1 MSSIDERV
9 VKMRLDNSQ
18 FEQGINKTSG
28 LLGKL
33 KQALNLDK
41 SVESINNVDKAVSGV
56 SFNPLTS
63 GLQGVQ
69 SGFNAMGAVAFSVLN
84 RMTNAAIDAGKSIT
98 NALTAS
104 VRDGFA
110 EYETQMNAVQTI
122 LANTQSKGSTIDDVN
137 SALDTLNTYA
147 DKTIYN
153 FTEMTRNIGTFTAAG
168 VDLQTSVDSIKGIA
182 NLAAVSGSSSAQA
195 SQAMH
200 QLSQAIAAGK
210 VQLMDWN
217 SVVNAG
223 MGGEVFQNALKRT
236 AENFGTDVDGMIQK
250 YGSFRESLTKGEWL
264 TTDVL
269 TETLKQLSGAYTEAD
284 LVSQGYTEEQAKQI
298 VQLANTAEG
307 AATDVKTF
315 SQLIDTTKEALAS
328 GWTNTFEI
336 IFGDFEEAKEL
347 WSGVADVIS
356 DVVNRSSESRNNL
369 LRGWKDLGGRT
380 KLIEGLANVFK
391 SLGKVVSTVGNA
403 FRKVF
408 PPTTSQQLMDITK
421 AFASFTESLV
431 PSESTLNKIGRV
443 AEGVFSVF
451 DIGVQAVK
459 AVGEAISTAFG
470 SDSMGSLLNNLLDI
484 AAGFGDWLVGLD
496 NSIKQFGI
504 FEGAAKKVGT
514 SVSNVL
520 GMFNSFTG
528 RISSMGS
535 AIRSIAS
542 TIGDTLGGAFE
553 RVKNVISNVLTWITD
568 NISGGDIFAGL
579 AGGGIFLAA
588 RKIGGAFDKIKEVVE
603 DLFGNGAEK
612 LKKGA
617 GVFDE
622 ILGGLQESLNAF
634 TGSVKAF
641 TLVEIAGSIA
651 LLVNSMEKIA
661 ALSGGEVVGGVSAIG
676 DMMTELNLS
685 LKSITKTVK
694 SAKTTDLIK
703 TGAALIEFAKAVDM
717 LANAMSTIGNLK
729 WDEIAKGLTGMGGAM
744 TELVAAA
751 KGLSYAKVDLKT
763 AGSLIA
769 MAQAVKMVAD
779 PLKKLGNMSWDQVG
793 KGLSA
798 MGGALT
804 EMGTVTG
811 LLGRFGKHNIS
822 AAVSMVVTA
831 KSLGDI
837 AKAFNSFSQYSWDE
851 IGRGLSAMGGALTE
865 MGTVTGLLGRF
876 GKHNISAAVSMVVT
890 AKSLG
895 DIAKAFNSFSR
906 YSWDE
911 IGRGLS
917 AMGGALGEVGLV
929 TGALGKLAGFSG
941 IIGGGSILITAQ
953 SLGDIASA
961 FGSFTQY
968 DWGEIGRGLTAMGG
982 ALGEVGVISGALG
995 KLAGLSGIIGSG
1007 SIVLTAQGLGDIA
1020 KAFNSFSRYS
1030 WDEIG
1035 RGLVAMGGAL
1045 GEVGLVSGALGKLAG
1060 LSGIIGSGTII
1071 LAVQGLGEIARTF
1084 NSFTQY
1090 NWDEIGRGLVAMG
1103 GAMGE
1108 VAVISGA
1115 TGALTGIAGLMGAGT
1130 ITLASQGLIDIATAF
1145 GKFTKFNWDEI
1156 GRGLAAMAGALGATA
1171 LGSLL
1176 NTLSGLGAGAISK
1189 VAVPL
1194 GQLADSVKKWSG
1206 VTVPGDLA
1214 TSLGALASGVM
1225 KFTLG
1230 GIGAG
1235 ALSTAAPGMVQMA
1248 NAVAKWSTIKF
1259 PSEIE
1264 GNLKAL
1270 ANGVKAFTFAF
1281 AGGWS
1286 MDAVVGPLGQL
1297 ASAVN
1302 KWKGVTVPAG
1312 IEGNLTGLANGV
1324 KAFTFAFAGGWSID
1338 AVVGPLGQLAGA
1350 VKKWKGVTIPGDIQD
1365 KLTGLANGVKSF
1377 TWAFA
1382 GGWSI
1387 DAVVGPLGQLAGA
1400 VKKWKGVTIPGDIQ
1414 DKLTG
1419 LANGVKS
1426 FTWAFAGGWSI
1437 DKVVG
1442 PLGQLAGAVKKWN
1455 GVAIPGGIQDKLT
1468 GLANGVKSFTGIGF
1482 EIVESMSNAAS
1493 GVRAIATAATNLSS
1507 ANLPGVSTQI
1517 STFVS
1522 SLNTTQSIT
1531 STLPADV
1538 SAFATQLNSAMATL
1552 GNAVSINGS
1561 TISAGFTQFK
1571 TSVTNGLSGIGS
1583 IVSQNMS
1590 SMSSAIINSV
1600 SIINVGLNLIIS
1612 VVLAFAGSMRNALN
1626 KSTTSTAAGL
1636 RTTVDRINSFQS
1648 QFRTA
1653 GQHLADGLL
1662 NGMRS
1667 NSSQFIGV
1675 FSSSVNQAVNSV
1687 RAYYNGFY
1695 GAGRYLV
1702 EGFTNGINDYARS
1715 AATAAANMASS
1726 AKTAADRAL
1735 DNGSP
1740 SKIMMQVGRFFTEGF
1755 SIGITD
1761 REDMVSD
1768 SSEKVAQKAI
1778 STLNDM
1784 LATSSID
1791 DLFDASPTITPVLD
1805 LSAISKQAGSIDSM
1819 LSRSIAPSEAELRE
1833 IDRRFRQNGG
1843 DHQAKM
1849 FDRLISATDKNA
1861 KELSDLRGDLS
1872 RYNDSIAGQETAV
1885 YVDGKKLASSI
1896 AKPMNQQLGIRLRRG
1911 SLSRI

>member
-28 LLGKL
+28 LLSKL

-195 SQAMH
+195 SQAMY

-236 AENFGTDVDGMIQK
+236 AENFGTNVDGMIQK
-250 YGSFRESLTKGEWL
+250 YGSFRESLTEGGWL

-315 SQLIDTTKEALAS
+315 SQLIDTTKEALGS

-347 WSGVADVIS
+347 WSSVANVIS

-369 LRGWKDLGGRT
+369 LQGWKDLGGRT
-380 KLIEGLANVFK
+380 ELIKGLSNVFE
-391 SLGKVVSTVGNA
+391 SLGKVLSTVGNA

-421 AFASFTESLV
+421 AFTSFTESLV

-470 SDSMGSLLNNLLDI
+470 SDSMGGLLDNLLDI

-504 FEGAAKKVGT
+504 FEGVAKKVGT
-514 SVSNVL
+514 AVSSVL
-520 GMFNSFTG
+520 GLFSSFTG
-528 RISSMGS
+528 GISSMGS
-535 AIRSIAS
+535 TIGSIAS
-542 TIGDTLGGAFE
+542 TIGSTIGSIASTIGNTLGGAFE
-553 RVKNVISNVLTWITD
+553 RVKNVISDVLTWITD

-588 RKIGGAFDKIKEVVE
+588 QKIGGAFDKIKEVFE

-651 LLVNSMEKIA
+651 LLVDSMEKIA

-676 DMMTELNLS
+676 GLMTELNIS
-685 LKSITKTVK
+685 LKSITKTMKGV
-694 SAKTTDLIK
+694 KTTDLIK

-717 LANAMSTIGNLK
+717 LANAMSTIGNLN

-744 TELVAAA
+744 AELVAAA
-751 KGLSYAKVDLKT
+751 KGLSYTKVDLKT

-822 AAVSMVVTA
+822 AAVSMVITA

-837 AKAFNSFSQYSWDE
+837 ADAFGSFSSYDWGE
-851 IGRGLSAMGGALTE
+851 IGRGLTAMGGALGE
-865 MGTVTGLLGRF
+865 VGLVTGALGKLAGF
-876 GKHNISAAVSMVVT
+876 SGILGSGSIYITVQ
-890 AKSLG
+890 SLG
-895 DIAKAFNSFSR
+895 DIAKVFGEFTQ
-906 YSWDE
+906 YDWGE
-911 IGRGLS
+911 IGRGLT

-982 ALGEVGVISGALG
+982 ALTEVGVVSGALG

-1020 KAFNSFSRYS
+1020 QAFNSFSQYS
-1030 WDEIG
+1030 
-1035 RGLVAMGGAL
+1035 
-1045 GEVGLVSGALGKLAG
+1045 
-1060 LSGIIGSGTII
+1060 
-1071 LAVQGLGEIARTF
+1071 
-1084 NSFTQY
+1084 
-1090 NWDEIGRGLVAMG
+1090 WDEIGRGLVAMG

-1108 VAVISGA
+1108 VAAISGA

-1130 ITLASQGLIDIATAF
+1130 ITLASQGLIDLATAF
-1145 GKFTKFNWDEI
+1145 GKFAEFNWDEI
-1156 GRGLAAMAGALGATA
+1156 GRGLTAMGAAMGETA
-1171 LGSLL
+1171 LGGLL
-1176 NTLSGLGAGAISK
+1176 NTFSGFGASAIEKMAAPLGTLADSIKKWEG
-1189 VAVPL
+1189 VAVPDDLADQL
-1194 GQLADSVKKWSG
+1194 GRIADGVGKFTLAGWGSDTVANIAQPMNVLADAVAKWSTIEFPTDIATQLGSLANGVKAFTLAFAGGWSLNAVVGPLGTLADSVKKWDG
-1206 VTVPGDLA
+1206 VEVPG
-1214 TSLGALASGVM
+1214 
-1225 KFTLG
+1225 
-1230 GIGAG
+1230 GI
-1235 ALSTAAPGMVQMA
+1235 Q
-1248 NAVAKWSTIKF
+1248 
-1259 PSEIE
+1259 
-1264 GNLKAL
+1264 GNLTAL
-1270 ANGVKAFTFAF
+1270 ANGVKAFT
-1281 AGGWS
+1281 
-1286 MDAVVGPLGQL
+1286 L
-1297 ASAVN
+1297 
-1302 KWKGVTVPAG
+1302 
-1312 IEGNLTGLANGV
+1312 
-1324 KAFTFAFAGGWSID
+1324 AFAGGWSID
-1338 AVVGPLGQLAGA
+1338 AVIGPLGQL
-1350 VKKWKGVTIPGDIQD
+1350 P
-1365 KLTGLANGVKSF
+1365 
-1377 TWAFA
+1377 
-1382 GGWSI
+1382 
-1387 DAVVGPLGQLAGA
+1387 
-1400 VKKWKGVTIPGDIQ
+1400 
-1414 DKLTG
+1414 
-1419 LANGVKS
+1419 
-1426 FTWAFAGGWSI
+1426 
-1437 DKVVG
+1437 
-1442 PLGQLAGAVKKWN
+1442 GAVKKWN
-1455 GVAIPGGIQDKLT
+1455 GVEVPGGIQGNLT
-1468 GLANGVKSFTGIGF
+1468 ALANGVKAFTLAFVGGWSINAVIGPLGQLAGEVKKWNGVEVPGGIQGNLTALANGVKAFTGIGSG
-1482 EIVESMSNAAS
+1482 IAESMSNAAS
-1493 GVRAIATAATNLSS
+1493 GVRSIATAATSLSAANLSDI
-1507 ANLPGVSTQI
+1507 STQI

-1522 SLNTTQSIT
+1522 FLNT
-1531 STLPADV
+1531 STLPPDV
-1538 SAFATQLNSAMATL
+1538 SAFATQLSSAMTTL
-1552 GNAVSINGS
+1552 GNTVSTNAA
-1561 TISAGFTQFK
+1561 TIRSAFSSLRTQI
-1571 TSVTNGLSGIGS
+1571 TTAISGLGS
-1583 IVSQNMS
+1583 IVSSNMNSASNAVS
-1590 SMSSAIINSV
+1590 SGAIMISSGSGAIGAAFNRMTSIARSQLTVFSNTVRSSLTQGASSVQSSAPQFLSSGKQVTESLTNGLKT
-1600 SIINVGLNLIIS
+1600 GLNQIPTMFNSTIS
-1612 VVLAFAGSMRNALN
+1612 SAASSLRSFRSSFYSAGTYVAQGFASG
-1626 KSTTSTAAGL
+1626 
-1636 RTTVDRINSFQS
+1636 I
-1648 QFRTA
+1648 
-1653 GQHLADGLL
+1653 
-1662 NGMRS
+1662 
-1667 NSSQFIGV
+1667 SSQITV
-1675 FSSSVNQAVNSV
+1675 
-1687 RAYYNGFY
+1687 
-1695 GAGRYLV
+1695 
-1702 EGFTNGINDYARS
+1702 
-1715 AATAAANMASS
+1715 AATAAARLANAASS
-1726 AKTAADRAL
+1726 AAKEAL
-1735 DNGSP
+1735 DIHSP
-1740 SKIMMQVGRFFTEGF
+1740 SKVFGWIGEMTVDGF
-1755 SIGITD
+1755 VNTVDGMATD
-1761 REDMVSD
+1761 VRKSGYGMAESVINGFNELDM
-1768 SSEKVAQKAI
+1768 
-1778 STLNDM
+1778 
-1784 LATSSID
+1784 SSISD
-1791 DLFDASPTITPVLD
+1791 PSIRPVMD
-1805 LSAISKQAGSIDSM
+1805 LSMVRRQASDLSSM
-1819 LSRSIAPSEAELRE
+1819 LSTSTNPIKAD
-1833 IDRRFRQNGG
+1833 IDFIGRLERQNGG
-1843 DHQAKM
+1843 DYQAKM

-1861 KELSDLRGDLS
+1861 KELSDLRSDLS

-1896 AKPMNQQLGIRLRRG
+1896 AKPMNQQLGIRSRRG

>member
-18 FEQGINKTSG
+18 FEQGVNKTSG

-41 SVESINNVDKAVSGV
+41 SVESISNVDKAVNGV

-195 SQAMH
+195 SQAMY

-236 AENFGTDVDGMIQK
+236 AEHFGTNVDGMIKK

-369 LRGWKDLGGRT
+369 LQGWKDLGGRT
-380 KLIEGLANVFK
+380 KLIEGLTNVFK
-391 SLGKVVSTVGNA
+391 SLGKVISTVGNA

-408 PPTTSQQLMDITK
+408 PPTTSRQLMDITE
-421 AFASFTESLV
+421 AFTSFTESLI

-470 SDSMGSLLNNLLDI
+470 SDSMGGLLDNLLDI

-504 FEGAAKKVGT
+504 FEGAAKEVGT
-514 SVSNVL
+514 AVSSVL
-520 GMFNSFTG
+520 GLFSSFTG

-535 AIRSIAS
+535 AIGSIAS
-542 TIGDTLGGAFE
+542 TIGSTIGSIASTIGNTLGGAFE
-553 RVKNVISNVLTWITD
+553 RVKNVISDVLTWITD

-588 RKIGGAFDKIKEVVE
+588 QKIGGAFDKIKKVFE

-651 LLVNSMEKIA
+651 LLVDSMEKIA
-661 ALSGGEVVGGVSAIG
+661 ALSGGEVVSGVSAIG
-676 DMMTELNLS
+676 GLMTELNIS
-685 LKSITKTVK
+685 LKSITKTMKGV
-694 SAKTTDLIK
+694 KTTDLIK

-717 LANAMSTIGNLK
+717 LANAMSTIGNLN

-744 TELVAAA
+744 AELVAAA

-822 AAVSMVVTA
+822 AAVSMVITA

-837 AKAFNSFSQYSWDE
+837 ADAFGSFSSYDWGE
-851 IGRGLSAMGGALTE
+851 IGRGLTAMGGALGE
-865 MGTVTGLLGRF
+865 VGLVTGALGKIAGF
-876 GKHNISAAVSMVVT
+876 SGILGSGSIFITVQ
-890 AKSLG
+890 SLG
-895 DIAKAFNSFSR
+895 DIAEVFGEFTQ
-906 YSWDE
+906 YDWGE
-911 IGRGLS
+911 IGRGLT

-941 IIGGGSILITAQ
+941 IIGGGSILITARG
-953 SLGDIASA
+953 LGDIASA

-982 ALGEVGVISGALG
+982 ALAEVGVISGALG
-995 KLAGLSGIIGSG
+995 KLASLSGIIGSG
-1007 SIVLTAQGLGDIA
+1007 SIVLTAKGLGDIA

-1071 LAVQGLGEIARTF
+1071 LAVQGLDEIARTF

-1130 ITLASQGLIDIATAF
+1130 ITLASQGLTDIATAF

-1176 NTLSGLGAGAISK
+1176 NTLSGLGAGAIST

-1206 VTVPGDLA
+1206 VTVPSDLA
-1214 TSLGALASGVM
+1214 TSLGSLASGVM

-1302 KWKGVTVPAG
+1302 KWKGVTIPAG
-1312 IEGNLTGLANGV
+1312 IESNLTGLANGV
-1324 KAFTFAFAGGWSID
+1324 KAFTFAFAGGWSMD
-1338 AVVGPLGQLAGA
+1338 AVVGPLGQLAGTVKKWNGVKIPGGIQGNLTGLANGVKAFSLAFVGGWSLGAITGPLGNLAGA
-1350 VKKWKGVTIPGDIQD
+1350 VKKWNDVKIPGGIQGN
-1365 KLTGLANGVKSF
+1365 LTGLANGVKSF
-1377 TWAFA
+1377 M
-1382 GGWSI
+1382 
-1387 DAVVGPLGQLAGA
+1387 
-1400 VKKWKGVTIPGDIQ
+1400 
-1414 DKLTG
+1414 
-1419 LANGVKS
+1419 
-1426 FTWAFAGGWSI
+1426 
-1437 DKVVG
+1437 
-1442 PLGQLAGAVKKWN
+1442 
-1455 GVAIPGGIQDKLT
+1455 
-1468 GLANGVKSFTGIGF
+1468 GIGSG
-1482 EIVESMSNAAS
+1482 ITESMSNAAS

-1507 ANLPGVSTQI
+1507 ANLSGVSTQI

-1531 STLPADV
+1531 STLPADI
-1538 SAFATQLNSAMATL
+1538 SAFATQLSSAMVTL
-1552 GNAVSINGS
+1552 GNV
-1561 TISAGFTQFK
+1561 
-1571 TSVTNGLSGIGS
+1571 VLTNAATIGS
-1583 IVSQNMS
+1583 AFSSLRTQISTATFGLGLIVSLNMS
-1590 SMSSAIINSV
+1590 SASNAVSSGANMISSGSSAIGAAFNRMTSIARSQMTVFSNTVRSSLTRGASSV
-1600 SIINVGLNLIIS
+1600 RSSVPKFLSSGKQVTESLI
-1612 VVLAFAGSMRNALN
+1612 
-1626 KSTTSTAAGL
+1626 
-1636 RTTVDRINSFQS
+1636 
-1648 QFRTA
+1648 
-1653 GQHLADGLL
+1653 
-1662 NGMRS
+1662 NGMRNGLDRIPTMF
-1667 NSSQFIGV
+1667 NSSINSAASNLRSFR
-1675 FSSSVNQAVNSV
+1675 SS
-1687 RAYYNGFY
+1687 FY
-1695 GAGRYLV
+1695 SAGSYV
-1702 EGFTNGINDYARS
+1702 AEGFASGIS
-1715 AATAAANMASS
+1715 SQVTVAAEAAARLANAASLA
-1726 AKTAADRAL
+1726 AKKSL
-1735 DNGSP
+1735 DIHSP
-1740 SKIMMQVGRFFTEGF
+1740 SKVFGWIGEMTVDGF
-1755 SIGITD
+1755 VNTVDGMATDVRKSGYGMAESVINGFNELDMSNISDPSI
-1761 REDMVSD
+1761 R
-1768 SSEKVAQKAI
+1768 
-1778 STLNDM
+1778 
-1784 LATSSID
+1784 
-1791 DLFDASPTITPVLD
+1791 PVMD
-1805 LSAISKQAGSIDSM
+1805 LSMVRRQASDLSSM
-1819 LSRSIAPSEAELRE
+1819 LSTSTNPIKAD
-1833 IDRRFRQNGG
+1833 IDFIGRLDRQNGG

>member
-28 LLGKL
+28 LLSKL

-195 SQAMH
+195 SQAMY

-236 AENFGTDVDGMIQK
+236 AENFGTNVDGMIQK
-250 YGSFRESLTKGEWL
+250 YGSFRESLTEGGWL

-315 SQLIDTTKEALAS
+315 SQLIDTTKEALGS

-347 WSGVADVIS
+347 WSSVANVIS

-369 LRGWKDLGGRT
+369 LQGWKDLGGRT
-380 KLIEGLANVFK
+380 ELIEGLSNVFE
-391 SLGKVVSTVGNA
+391 SLGKVLSTVGNA

-588 RKIGGAFDKIKEVVE
+588 RKIGGAFDKIKEAVE
-603 DLFGNGAEK
+603 GLFGNGAEK

-622 ILGGLQESLNAF
+622 ILDGLQESLNAF

-676 DMMTELNLS
+676 GMMTELNLS

-694 SAKTTDLIK
+694 GVKTTDLIK

-744 TELVAAA
+744 AELVAAA

-837 AKAFNSFSQYSWDE
+837 ADAFGSFSSYDWGE
-851 IGRGLSAMGGALTE
+851 IGRGLTAMGGALGE
-865 MGTVTGLLGRF
+865 VGLVTGALGKLAGF
-876 GKHNISAAVSMVVT
+876 SGILGSGSIFITVQ
-890 AKSLG
+890 SLG
-895 DIAKAFNSFSR
+895 DIAEVFGEFTQ
-906 YSWDE
+906 YDWGE
-911 IGRGLS
+911 IGRGLT

-982 ALGEVGVISGALG
+982 ALTEVGVVSGALG

-1020 KAFNSFSRYS
+1020 KAFNSFSQYS

-1045 GEVGLVSGALGKLAG
+1045 GEVAVVSGALGKLAG
-1060 LSGIIGSGTII
+1060 LSGLIGAGTIN
-1071 LAVQGLGEIARTF
+1071 LTVQGLDEIAQAF
-1084 NSFTQY
+1084 NSFSQY
-1090 NWDEIGRGLVAMG
+1090 SWDEIGRGLVAMG

-1108 VAVISGA
+1108 VAAISGA

-1130 ITLASQGLIDIATAF
+1130 ITLASQGLIDLATAF
-1145 GKFTKFNWDEI
+1145 GKFAEFNWDEI
-1156 GRGLAAMAGALGATA
+1156 GRGLTAMGAAMGETA
-1171 LGSLL
+1171 LGGLL
-1176 NTLSGLGAGAISK
+1176 NTFSGFGAGAIEKMAAPLGTLADSIK
-1189 VAVPL
+1189 KWEGVAVPDDLADQL
-1194 GQLADSVKKWSG
+1194 GRIADGVGKFTMAGWGSDTVANIAQPMNVLADAVAKWSTITFPTDIATQLGSLASGVEAFTLAFAGGWSLNAVVGPLGTLADSVKKWDG
-1206 VTVPGDLA
+1206 VEVPG
-1214 TSLGALASGVM
+1214 
-1225 KFTLG
+1225 
-1230 GIGAG
+1230 GI
-1235 ALSTAAPGMVQMA
+1235 Q
-1248 NAVAKWSTIKF
+1248 
-1259 PSEIE
+1259 
-1264 GNLKAL
+1264 GNLTAL
-1270 ANGVKAFTFAF
+1270 ANGVKAFT
-1281 AGGWS
+1281 
-1286 MDAVVGPLGQL
+1286 L
-1297 ASAVN
+1297 
-1302 KWKGVTVPAG
+1302 
-1312 IEGNLTGLANGV
+1312 
-1324 KAFTFAFAGGWSID
+1324 AFAGGWSID
-1338 AVVGPLGQLAGA
+1338 AVIGPLGQL
-1350 VKKWKGVTIPGDIQD
+1350 P
-1365 KLTGLANGVKSF
+1365 
-1377 TWAFA
+1377 
-1382 GGWSI
+1382 
-1387 DAVVGPLGQLAGA
+1387 
-1400 VKKWKGVTIPGDIQ
+1400 
-1414 DKLTG
+1414 
-1419 LANGVKS
+1419 
-1426 FTWAFAGGWSI
+1426 
-1437 DKVVG
+1437 
-1442 PLGQLAGAVKKWN
+1442 GAVKKWN
-1455 GVAIPGGIQDKLT
+1455 GVEVPGGIQGNLT
-1468 GLANGVKSFTGIGF
+1468 ALANGVKAFTLAFVGGWSINAVIGPLGQLAGEVKKWNGVEVPGGIQGNLTALANGVKAFTGIGSG
-1482 EIVESMSNAAS
+1482 IAESMSNAAS
-1493 GVRAIATAATNLSS
+1493 GVRSIATAATSLSAANLS
-1507 ANLPGVSTQI
+1507 GVSKQI

-1522 SLNTTQSIT
+1522 SLNNTQSIT
-1531 STLPADV
+1531 STLPADI
-1538 SAFATQLNSAMATL
+1538 SAFATQLNSAMVTL
-1552 GNAVSINGS
+1552 GNVVSTNGS
-1561 TISAGFTQFK
+1561 TISTGFTQFK
-1571 TSVTNGLSGIGS
+1571 TSVANGLSGVGS

-1590 SMSSAIINSV
+1590 SMSTAIIGATSTINGGLH
-1600 SIINVGLNLIIS
+1600 SIVS
-1612 VVLAFAGSMRNALN
+1612 VVLAFAGSMGNALN
-1626 KSTTSTAAGL
+1626 ESTTSTAAGL

-1653 GQHLADGLL
+1653 GQHLADGLR
-1662 NGMRS
+1662 NGMQS

-1675 FSSSVNQAVNSV
+1675 FSSSVNQAVNGV

-1695 GAGRYLV
+1695 DAGRYLV
-1702 EGFTNGINDYARS
+1702 EGFANGIRNYASS

-1761 REDMVSD
+1761 REDMVGD

-1833 IDRRFRQNGG
+1833 IDRRFRQNESGSRTAEKDTSG
-1843 DHQAKM
+1843 SKSVNIEYNQT
-1849 FDRLISATDKNA
+1849 LNSPT
-1861 KELSDLRGDLS
+1861 SLS
-1872 RYNDSIAGQETAV
+1872 RYDIYRQTSNQLKLLRQELKMSPI
-1885 YVDGKKLASSI
+1885 GK
-1896 AKPMNQQLGIRLRRG
+1896 
-1911 SLSRI
+1911 